1 MDYFPLDPLTLFP
14 HQKVEE
20 RQFLS
25 WKENPVTAELIR
37 ELHRRIYELNM
48 GALQS
53 SASVEV
59 LRSLQGQ
66 VEAYRS
72 LLEWMNTTEADA
84 IGETL
89 DQQ

>member
-1 MDYFPLDPLTLFP
+1 M
-14 HQKVEE
+14 
-20 RQFLS
+20 
-25 WKENPVTAELIR
+25 TAELIR